1 MRIVHPNAIRISDAK
16 LRHNPARRT
25 SLRRSRHAAPQ
36 LRAIRAEHPIH
47 HSAPHRKCR
56 NEPNPS
62 HRPAQKIERITKQTH
77 RGRAPRQWRKR
88 ANEFFPDT
96 RSQVRPARRAIRT
109 HFANHH
115 AIRARKC
122 RNEPNPSHR
131 PARKTER
138 ITKQTH
144 RSRAPRQW
152 RKRANEPCP
161 DTRSQVR
168 PARRA
173 IRTHFAKHHAIR
185 TRKCRNKPNP
195 SHRPAQKIERITKQ
209 THRRPRHPSRSRKRR
224 NEPFRLPQPL
234 RHGSPKA

>member
-1 MRIVHPNAIRISDAK
+1 MDCSSRCYKNLGCKATPQPGTSDQS
-16 LRHNPARRT
+16 PPVSPCRT
-25 SLRRSRHAAPQ
+25 TITRNSGGTPDPSLSATPKMQERTESQPPTCTKN
-36 LRAIRAEHPIH
+36 RAYYKA
-47 HSAPHRKCR
+47 
-56 NEPNPS
+56 
-62 HRPAQKIERITKQTH
+62 TH

-144 RSRAPRQW
+144 RSRAPTPMAKTG
-152 RKRANEPCP
+152 KRTLSRHPIP
-161 DTRSQVR
+161 S
-168 PARRA
+168 PAR
-173 IRTHFAKHHAIR
+173 TP
-185 TRKCRNKPNP
+185 RNSNP
-195 SHRPAQKIERITKQ
+195 LREA
-209 THRRPRHPSRSRKRR
+209 PRHPNAKMQEQTES
-224 NEPFRLPQPL
+224 QPPA
-234 RHGSPKA
+234 RTENRAYYKANPPPTAPPIPLTKTQE

>member
-1 MRIVHPNAIRISDAK
+1 MDCSSRCYKNLGCKATPQPGTSDQS
-16 LRHNPARRT
+16 PPVSPCRT
-25 SLRRSRHAAPQ
+25 TITRNSGGTPDPSLSATPKMQERTESQPPTCTKN
-36 LRAIRAEHPIH
+36 RAYYKA
-47 HSAPHRKCR
+47 
-56 NEPNPS
+56 
-62 HRPAQKIERITKQTH
+62 TH

-88 ANEFFPDT
+88 ANEFF
-96 RSQVRPARRAIRT
+96 
-109 HFANHH
+109 
-115 AIRARKC
+115 
-122 RNEPNPSHR
+122 
-131 PARKTER
+131 
-138 ITKQTH
+138 
-144 RSRAPRQW
+144 
-152 RKRANEPCP
+152 P